1 VTDIAL
7 VWNSTI
13 GEADLAI
20 SGGDLQVDAGLQ
32 TAVIISFFTDAP
44 AQPGDEIPDGSTN
57 PRGWWGDMPIDTA
70 QQDTAAV
77 PDHIGSRLW
86 LLDRA
91 LQIPETLT
99 RAVAYAK
106 EALQWM
112 IDDGVAGS
120 VEATARFPQ
129 PGWIELE
136 TTIDQQGSKSKF
148 TLAWQNS

>member
-7 VWNSTI
+7 VWNSAI
-13 GEADLAI
+13 GEADMVI

-32 TAVIISFFTDAP
+32 TAVIISLFTDAP
-44 AQPGDEIPDGSTN
+44 AQPGDEIPDGSTD
-57 PRGWWGDMPIDTA
+57 PRGWWGDMPIDPA
-70 QQDTAAV
+70 QQDTSAV

-91 LQIPETLT
+91 LQILETLT

-112 IDDGVAGS
+112 LDDGVADGID
-120 VEATARFPQ
+120 VTASFPQ
-129 PGWIELE
+129 LGWIELIV
-136 TTIDQQGSKSKF
+136 TITQQGGASKF